1 MAPRASEHHV
11 YKFGVASVFE
21 VVIVVVVVG
30 VAVVVQVVIVVVV
43 VVSVGGRG
51 EEDMYSFEGS
61 MSFVVLCVPEERL
74 VQ

>member
-21 VVIVVVVVG
+21 VVIVVVVVR
-30 VAVVVQVVIVVVV
+30 
-43 VVSVGGRG
+43 VGGRG

>member
-1 MAPRASEHHV
+1 M
-11 YKFGVASVFE
+11 FGVASVFE
-21 VVIVVVVVG
+21 VVIVVVVVR
-30 VAVVVQVVIVVVV
+30 
-43 VVSVGGRG
+43 VGGRG